1 MIKYTK
7 EMKPYKSNFKKILL
21 GLFKHKTILIK
32 YKYYIILSL
41 LLAVISFVLGHTV
54 AYNKDLN
61 WVYNNRSKTEKFIQH
76 SAESYD
82 LQRRISL
89 NYSQAFDQ
97 IIECFKLDLKTCDPE
112 TAGNKL
118 DALARE
124 RDQMII
130 ELNELNFKTETLLQE
145 MGFKR

>member
-1 MIKYTK
+1 MIKNPKLSRIKTFLTK
-7 EMKPYKSNFKKILL
+7 YKSHVVLA
-21 GLFKHKTILIK
+21 LIV
-32 YKYYIILSL
+32 S
-41 LLAVISFVLGHTV
+41 VSSFVLGHTV

-124 RDQMII
+124 RDQMVI
-130 ELNELNFKTETLLQE
+130 ELSELNFKTETLLQE